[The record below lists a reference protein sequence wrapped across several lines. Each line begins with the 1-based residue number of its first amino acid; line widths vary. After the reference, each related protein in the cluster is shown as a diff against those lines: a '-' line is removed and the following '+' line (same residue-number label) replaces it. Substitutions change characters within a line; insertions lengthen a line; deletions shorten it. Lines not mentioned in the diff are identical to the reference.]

1 MVNKPIKQFC
11 LIVSALSILCT
22 IAGSTEL
29 ELYFSGSFLEIRDK
43 FARKSIEDLKELDE
57 QLHQKVQELDSQT
70 QTLFTSSGGIDLIE
84 GATSMRGVWESSDSK
99 SFMVK
104 LSGQF
109 ETDKIESA
117 LKSKGWVKRAKRW
130 LRRGVMIQVE
140 EKAVFV
146 GRGEYKGD
154 LTLLKFYSIPV
165 NEQWLSVHLKKSFFE
180 ELGSRRERL
189 SGLLSTMEEVQL
201 DYTAGND
208 MELSIRFTDQEGSST
223 AFGVLNGVLQ
233 FVKGWAGAYEPQ
245 MKNLWQTF
253 SYPAFARPALS
264 REIFSHYL
272 NKMEVMSFGSVVQAR
287 MTSCS
292 DPHTFAS
299 KHLPA
304 MISSLAMTVLPQLSS
319 LRNSMSQG
327 GFPFLPGMM
336 KTPAGGST
344 PAPKTGG
351 DCEKARK
358 MITQALEF
366 YNLDHMGQFQYQQV
380 KSKLFEEGYLPENL
394 NCDGKRV
401 KESDLFQS
409 GADGSVYRR

>member
-253 SYPAFARPALS
+253 SYPAFATGAVLYSWTILRAFSFYEVSMLGSAGPA
-264 REIFSHYL
+264 F
-272 NKMEVMSFGSVVQAR
+272 
-287 MTSCS
+287 
-292 DPHTFAS
+292 
-299 KHLPA
+299 
-304 MISSLAMTVLPQLSS
+304 
-319 LRNSMSQG
+319 
-327 GFPFLPGMM
+327 
-336 KTPAGGST
+336 
-344 PAPKTGG
+344 
-351 DCEKARK
+351 
-358 MITQALEF
+358 
-366 YNLDHMGQFQYQQV
+366 
-380 KSKLFEEGYLPENL
+380 
-394 NCDGKRV
+394 
-401 KESDLFQS
+401 
-409 GADGSVYRR
+409 